1 MVPQPVLAVLL
12 LFPITRASEQTKD
25 DEVPPHSPPP

>member
-12 LFPITRASEQTKD
+12 LFPITKESEAAKAEGATFF
-25 DEVPPHSPPP
+25 